1 MGTGDR
7 CRHEPTAPTLAVVS
21 KRPSAFAFFVIGALA
36 IAPWLFLGP
45 AFWLI
50 GQQLTGTHVR
60 AEVLGC
66 ETVVSGRSA
75 GEVCTAA
82 WTIHG
87 KRVTGD
93 LEGASGFSSQDG
105 HYVSARVHGDTA
117 YVRSWKIPLILLFF
131 GVLLG
136 IPEWRFLIWLVP
148 KLIQKWSR

>member
-1 MGTGDR
+1 M
-7 CRHEPTAPTLAVVS
+7 S
-21 KRPSAFAFFVIGALA
+21 KRPDAFGFFIIGALA

-45 AFWLI
+45 AFWLL
-50 GQQLTGTHVR
+50 GQQFTGTHVT

-66 ETVVSGRSA
+66 QTVVSGRSA

-93 LEGASGFSSQDG
+93 LEGASGFASEDG
-105 HYVSARVHGDTA
+105 HHVDARVHDGTA
-117 YVRSWKIPLILLFF
+117 YVRSFKVPLILLFL
-131 GVLLG
+131 GVVLG
-136 IPEWRFLIWLVP
+136 IPQWRFLVWLVP